1 MFFKRWVLTSVIIFT
16 LITTLSIISSIRKFS
31 FLSPTVRLLKIS
43 GLKFWMNLI
52 WIIVIFTLISVLSGV
67 IILGIWEIFD
77 YLFAEAVHGSL
88 LYLEKIPLFN
98 LR

>member
-1 MFFKRWVLTSVIIFT
+1 
-16 LITTLSIISSIRKFS
+16 
-31 FLSPTVRLLKIS
+31 
-43 GLKFWMNLI
+43 
-52 WIIVIFTLISVLSGV
+52 
-67 IILGIWEIFD
+67 LGIWEIFD